1 MNAEWLSLIWPHLQG
16 FIESNWVNFFQDGPQ
31 GNQRLLQDLVP
42 VILGEVNDDRYKYRE
57 GLVLVR
63 LQNIEEVVI
72 LKETHGAVSHLQVI
86 STNAFDD
93 TLEKALNQWLDVL
106 DFADLNNLLKLS
118 QEQRLLNTV
127 SKGPKLE

>member
-1 MNAEWLSLIWPHLQG
+1 MHAEWLTLIGPHLLG
-16 FIESNWVNFFQDGPQ
+16 FFECDRVNLFQDGPQ

-42 VILGEVNDDRYKYRE
+42 VVLGEVNNDRYQDGE

-72 LKETHGAVSHLQVI
+72 LEEAHGAVSHLQVI
-86 STNAFDD
+86 STNAFDN

-106 DFADLNNLLKLS
+106 DFADLNNLL
-118 QEQRLLNTV
+118 
-127 SKGPKLE
+127 